1 VATEEIG
8 VAPDEGDLASGRS
21 PAAEASGPEVA
32 TPSWGTV
39 AQIAVVALGALLRL
53 WRLDQNGFDNEYYAA
68 AVRSMTAGWHTF
80 FYNSFDPAGFVSV
93 DKPPLAL
100 WIQVAS
106 AKLFGFRPL
115 AVLLPQ
121 VLEGVAAVAI
131 TSHLVRRH
139 WGPWAGALA
148 GLFLAVT
155 PIAVAVD
162 RSGNTDTGL
171 VLVLLLAAWALLAA
185 AESGRRGLLL
195 LAMALIGLGFNVKM
209 LAAFVVLP
217 TLALVYWVGPAAS
230 WRRRLADLVLGG
242 LVLAAV
248 ALPWMIA
255 YDLTPAARR
264 PFVGSSAHNSMIDLA
279 VGHNGVGRFVR
290 LWQSARAARAD
301 AASAPRPP
309 VRPASG
315 PSEAYARLF
324 VRAPVGPLRLADG
337 LLAAQVEW
345 LLPLALVGAAGLLRG
360 GARPP
365 IAPPRLGLLLWSG
378 WALTYAVVYSWAG
391 GIFHFYYLSTLGP
404 PLAALAAIGVTVCWR
419 QYAAGHAPAVTLGG
433 ALLLTA
439 MWQVY
444 VHGAA
449 LPAVAEEWSRR
460 LALSVLAVAV
470 LAAGVLLVG
479 LVWRGAGVRP
489 GAVSRIA
496 AGVGV
501 GVLLAMPVAWALS
514 SVMVRGVAV
523 IPSADIGRLRSP
535 VVSVSLRE
543 RIRAGEAV
551 DRRHLIAF
559 LRTNRHGERFLL
571 ATPSAQL
578 ASPLIVATGEP
589 VMAMGGFH
597 GLDPILTPERLAELV
612 AQGRVRFV
620 MLGELS
626 IASRLMGAEAAGR
639 PLADWVRANGKAV
652 DPSRWTESGG
662 GSGRAAR
669 RELYDLK
676 PEAGLVPVS

>member
-1 VATEEIG
+1 MAPEETAG
-8 VAPDEGDLASGRS
+8 APDGGAGSRAGAMAQLA
-21 PAAEASGPEVA
+21 VL
-32 TPSWGTV
+32 
-39 AQIAVVALGALLRL
+39 ALAALLRL

-68 AVRSMTAGWHTF
+68 AVRSMAAGWHTF
-80 FYNSFDPAGFVSV
+80 FYNAFDPAGFVSV

-106 AKLFGFRPL
+106 VKLFGFRPL

-121 VLEGVAAVAI
+121 VLEGVAAVAV
-131 TSHLVRRH
+131 TMHLVRRH

-171 VLVLLLAAWALLAA
+171 VLVLLLAGWALLVA
-185 AESGRRGLLL
+185 AERGRRAGVL

-217 TLALVYWVGPAAS
+217 TFALVYWLGAARP
-230 WRRRLADLVLGG
+230 WRRRLVDLALGG
-242 LVLAAV
+242 VVLAAV
-248 ALPWMIA
+248 ALPWTIA

-290 LWQSARAARAD
+290 LWPGARAARAD
-301 AASAPRPP
+301 TVASRRPP
-309 VRPASG
+309 AGTAAG
-315 PSEAYARLF
+315 PSEIYARLF

-345 LLPLALVGAAGLLRG
+345 LLPLALVGAAALLRG
-360 GARPP
+360 GVRPP

-378 WALTYAVVYSWAG
+378 WALTYAVIYSWAG

-404 PLAALAAIGVTVCWR
+404 PLAALAAIGLTVCWR
-419 QYAAGHAPAVTLGG
+419 QYAAGGAAVVALVG
-433 ALLLTA
+433 ALLLTT

-449 LPAVAEEWSRR
+449 LPTVTEDWARR
-460 LALSVLAVAV
+460 LPVGVLAVAV
-470 LAAGVLLVG
+470 LAAGALLAG
-479 LVWRGAGVRP
+479 LVWRGVGARP
-489 GAVSRIA
+489 GVIGRVA

-501 GVLLAMPVAWALS
+501 GALLAMPVAWAFS
-514 SVMVRGVAV
+514 SVMVRGVPV
-523 IPSADIGRLRSP
+523 IPSADIGRLRP
-535 VVSVSLRE
+535 TAVSGPLRE
-543 RIRAGEAV
+543 RLRAAEAA

-559 LRTNRHGERFLL
+559 LRANRHGERFLL

-597 GLDPILTPERLAELV
+597 GLDPILTPERLAALV
-612 AQGRVRFV
+612 AQGQVRFV

-639 PLADWVRANGKAV
+639 PLADWVRTNGKVV
-652 DPSRWTESGG
+652 DPSRWTASGDG
-662 GSGRAAR
+662 FGRATR
-669 RELYDLK
+669 RALYDLK
-676 PEAGLVPVS
+676 PEAGLVPAS

>member
-1 VATEEIG
+1 M
-8 VAPDEGDLASGRS
+8 APDEPAVPPDEG
-21 PAAEASGPEVA
+21 PAASAPPLAAGLPAPEAGGFRWS
-32 TPSWGTV
+32 TV
-39 AQIAVVALGALLRL
+39 AQVAVVALAAFLRL

-171 VLVLLLAAWALLAA
+171 VLVLLLAAWALLVA
-185 AESGRRGLLL
+185 AEGGRRGVLL

-217 TLALVYWVGPAAS
+217 TLALVYWVGAAVP
-230 WRRRLADLVLGG
+230 WRRRLVDLVLGG

-290 LWQSARAARAD
+290 LWQGARPARAD
-301 AASAPRPP
+301 AVPARRPS
-309 VRPASG
+309 VGAAAGPA
-315 PSEAYARLF
+315 EAYARLF

-345 LLPLALVGAAGLLRG
+345 LLPLALVGAAALLRG
-360 GARPP
+360 SARPP
-365 IAPPRLGLLLWSG
+365 LAPPRLALLLWSG

-419 QYAAGHAPAVTLGG
+419 QYAAGRAPAVTLAG

-444 VHGAA
+444 VHGVA
-449 LPAVAEEWSRR
+449 LPTVTEEWQRR
-460 LALSVLAVAV
+460 LPLWVLAVAV
-470 LAAGVLLVG
+470 LAAGALLVG
-479 LVWRGAGVRP
+479 LAWRGAGVRP
-489 GAVSRIA
+489 GAVGRAA

-523 IPSADIGRLRSP
+523 IPSADIGRLRPSA
-535 VVSVSLRE
+535 VSGSLRE
-543 RIRAGEAV
+543 RIRAGEAA

-559 LRTNRHGERFLL
+559 LHTNRHGERFLL

-612 AQGRVRFV
+612 AQGHVRFV

-639 PLADWVRANGKAV
+639 PLADWVRTNGKAV
-652 DPSRWTESGG
+652 DPSLWTESGG
-662 GSGRAAR
+662 VGRAAR

-676 PEAGLVPVS
+676 PDAGLVPAS

>member
-301 AASAPRPP
+301 AASAPG
-309 VRPASG
+309 PA
-315 PSEAYARLF
+315 
-324 VRAPVGPLRLADG
+324 
-337 LLAAQVEW
+337 AA
-345 LLPLALVGAAGLLRG
+345 
-360 GARPP
+360 
-365 IAPPRLGLLLWSG
+365 
-378 WALTYAVVYSWAG
+378 
-391 GIFHFYYLSTLGP
+391 ST
-404 PLAALAAIGVTVCWR
+404 
-419 QYAAGHAPAVTLGG
+419 
-433 ALLLTA
+433 
-439 MWQVY
+439 
-444 VHGAA
+444 
-449 LPAVAEEWSRR
+449 
-460 LALSVLAVAV
+460 
-470 LAAGVLLVG
+470 
-479 LVWRGAGVRP
+479 RGAGVPWRYRCDR
-489 GAVSRIA
+489 GGDFTVRFADDTAFIDSARDGREVVLRD
-496 AGVGV
+496 AGGV
-501 GVLLAMPVAWALS
+501 TPQQ
-514 SVMVRGVAV
+514 SVYSNA
-523 IPSADIGRLRSP
+523 RLRA
-535 VVSVSLRE
+535 E
-543 RIRAGEAV
+543 
-551 DRRHLIAF
+551 F
-559 LRTNRHGERFLL
+559 
-571 ATPSAQL
+571 
-578 ASPLIVATGEP
+578 
-589 VMAMGGFH
+589 
-597 GLDPILTPERLAELV
+597 GLGP
-612 AQGRVRFV
+612 
-620 MLGELS
+620 
-626 IASRLMGAEAAGR
+626 AGR
-639 PLADWVRANGKAV
+639 
-652 DPSRWTESGG
+652 
-662 GSGRAAR
+662 
-669 RELYDLK
+669 
-676 PEAGLVPVS
+676 EAKLRYLPDSQVAHCVLQ